1 MEICFLSESPNVT
14 SPFYHQQATFPEPSP
29 VFDGTLHFILI
40 RFFAHFRPEPP
51 IFLEAFACSMFV
63 MSARLE
69 SRFFK
74 AASSYSPVSLPASLP
89 SVKYNDLDDEAK
101 RMLTEAAKAKGVDLQ
116 V

>member
-1 MEICFLSESPNVT
+1 
-14 SPFYHQQATFPEPSP
+14 
-29 VFDGTLHFILI
+29 
-40 RFFAHFRPEPP
+40 
-51 IFLEAFACSMFV
+51 MFV

-74 AASSYSPVSLPASLP
+74 AASSYSPVSLLASLP
-89 SVKYNDLDDEAK
+89 SVKYKFLDAEAK

>member
-1 MEICFLSESPNVT
+1 
-14 SPFYHQQATFPEPSP
+14 
-29 VFDGTLHFILI
+29 
-40 RFFAHFRPEPP
+40 
-51 IFLEAFACSMFV
+51 MFV

-74 AASSYSPVSLPASLP
+74 AASSYSPVSLLASLP
-89 SVKYNDLDDEAK
+89 SVQYNDLDDEAK

>member
-1 MEICFLSESPNVT
+1 M
-14 SPFYHQQATFPEPSP
+14 
-29 VFDGTLHFILI
+29 FDGTLHFILI
-40 RFFAHFRPEPP
+40 RFFAHFRPESP

-74 AASSYSPVSLPASLP
+74 AASSYSPVSLLASLP
-89 SVKYNDLDDEAK
+89 SVKYDGLDDEAN
-101 RMLTEAAKAKGVDLQ
+101 RMLTEAARAKGVDLQ